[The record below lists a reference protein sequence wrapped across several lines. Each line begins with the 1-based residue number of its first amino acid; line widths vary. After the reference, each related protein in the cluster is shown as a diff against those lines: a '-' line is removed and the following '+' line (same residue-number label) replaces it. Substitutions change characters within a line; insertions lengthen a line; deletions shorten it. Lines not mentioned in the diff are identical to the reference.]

1 MTGNG
6 LSFCLVPL
14 AALLASLGAH
24 AQTVTFEAALTAH
37 GECRDQIALVPMDLA
52 QMREYLFAEV
62 PPGEWEARVVD
73 LETGEAVL
81 SQTDLELDD
90 DGNAMRGTVY
100 WLVAGQQAE
109 GTVRRLAP
117 TESCTSR
124 AGPGRSTPRCARIQ
138 ESGSARCA
146 TSRFAS

>member
-24 AQTVTFEAALTAH
+24 EQTGPFEEALTSH
-37 GECRDQIALVPMDLA
+37 GECRDQIARVPMDLA
-52 QMREYLFAEV
+52 QIREYLFAEV

-90 DGNAMRGTVY
+90 DGNAVRGT
-100 WLVAGQQAE
+100 VAGQQAE